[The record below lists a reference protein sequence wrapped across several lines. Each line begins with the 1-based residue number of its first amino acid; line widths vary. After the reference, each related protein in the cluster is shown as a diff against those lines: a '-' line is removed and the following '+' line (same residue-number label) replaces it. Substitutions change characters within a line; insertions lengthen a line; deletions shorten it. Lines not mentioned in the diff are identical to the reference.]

1 MIATQGLTKVFRT
14 DEVETTALRD
24 ITLAIGAG
32 EFVAITGPS
41 GCGKSTLLNVLGLLE
56 APTAGSYRFMG
67 EDVARCPERRR
78 VELRRRGIGFVF
90 QSFNLIDELTIRE
103 NVALPL
109 LYQGVGAGERRAR
122 VDALL
127 VRFDLTA
134 RGNHRPRQLSGG
146 QQQRAAVARA
156 VVTRPRLILADEPTG
171 NLDSAHGAEVM
182 DTLARLNADGT
193 TVVMVTHS
201 AEYAARARRIV
212 RLRDGHVVGGTVAQ
226 AAGSPVGGTVAQATG
241 SPVGDVAVGAAP

>member
-1 MIATQGLTKVFRT
+1 MIATQGLTKVFRS
-14 DEVETTALRD
+14 DEVETTALHE
-24 ITLAIGAG
+24 ITLAIAAG

-41 GCGKSTLLNVLGLLE
+41 GSGKSTLLTVLGLLE
-56 APTAGSYRFMG
+56 APTTGSYWFLG

-78 VELRRRGIGFVF
+78 VALRRRTIGFVF

-109 LYQGVGAGERRAR
+109 LYQGIAAGERRAR

-127 VRFDLTA
+127 ARFDLVA

-193 TVVMVTHS
+193 TIVMVTHS
-201 AEYAARARRIV
+201 AEYAARAQRIV
-212 RLRDGHVVGGTVAQ
+212 RLRDGQMVGGTRPGLP
-226 AAGSPVGGTVAQATG
+226 AGMER
-241 SPVGDVAVGAAP
+241 